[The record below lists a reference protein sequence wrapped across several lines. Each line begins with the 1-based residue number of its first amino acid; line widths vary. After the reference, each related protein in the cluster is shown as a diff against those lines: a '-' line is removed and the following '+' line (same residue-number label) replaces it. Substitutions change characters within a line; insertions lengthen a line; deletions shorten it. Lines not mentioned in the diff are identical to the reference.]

1 MDGSGK
7 FLNRK
12 EGVTQ
17 GYLLATI
24 AYSIGIL
31 LFIREIR
38 ATHPHITLPWYVD
51 DDSSGGEIVDLQ
63 DHM

>member
-1 MDGSGK
+1 MEVCNMDGSGN

-24 AYSIGIL
+24 AYGIGIL
-31 LFIREIR
+31 LFIGKIR
-38 ATHPHITLPWYVD
+38 AAHPHITLPWYVD
-51 DDSSGGEIVDLQ
+51 DDSSGG
-63 DHM
+63 